1 MWWSKPKSDFDAVA
15 HLRGT
20 IAQGKAIM
28 EAEHAGRKA
37 WRLSVV
43 NAMLAES
50 YRGAPRQ
57 YRWSRSELSQL
68 AGVEIQTVSERD
80 AEYDRP

>member
-1 MWWSKPKSDFDAVA
+1 MWWSRKTVIE
-15 HLRGT
+15 LRIEQARQDGL
-20 IAQGKAIM
+20 
-28 EAEHAGRKA
+28 KA